1 MDIQDSQFIEKY
13 PWFNTIICTK
23 LHVQSFKYYFK
34 TVRKERYEL
43 MCYVDMYEKE
53 HVLMPDYASSGGRR
67 PVTTMSSKKALF
79 SLGHKIIFIGY

>member
-1 MDIQDSQFIEKY
+1 MDNGPWYNKTIFSQLNGQNFED
-13 PWFNTIICTK
+13 
-23 LHVQSFKYYFK
+23 YFRK
-34 TVRKERYEL
+34 GRKERYEL

-79 SLGHKIIFIGY
+79 SLGHTIIFIGY